1 MTRHQRPTGQ
11 ATPQATD
18 LKLNLSPD
26 LSACC
31 HGIACRLL
39 GGIHS
44 PSELWS
50 FLHAGRDARGPV
62 PASRYNISAFHSPHK
77 KPGTAI
83 AQPWYFLDSTNDL
96 AALYTSF
103 FSMPRRE
110 AIDDAGETQWKG
122 TNVDVYIGCYG
133 QDLYDLSVRD
143 TQAHGIYQVLGQ
155 NDFMVSNRLFHELD
169 LHGPSV
175 ALRTACSASLIGV
188 NEACTSIA
196 RGDCTA
202 AIVGGTNII
211 MAPAFTAANSE
222 QGVLSLDGSCNTFS
236 ANANGY
242 GCGED
247 IVAIYLKPL
256 ADAVRA
262 ATLSAQL

>member
-1 MTRHQRPTGQ
+1 MSTARRHPLPLGAVVLPPRWPRRSRPRARLALRHLRVPFTAQKAWHRHCSAVVLSRFDQRP
-11 ATPQATD
+11 
-18 LKLNLSPD
+18 
-26 LSACC
+26 
-31 HGIACRLL
+31 CRAVHLVL
-39 GGIHS
+39 
-44 PSELWS
+44 
-50 FLHAGRDARGPV
+50 LHAAPRGRD
-62 PASRYNISAFHSPHK
+62 
-77 KPGTAI
+77 
-83 AQPWYFLDSTNDL
+83 LDPKQRL
-96 AALYTSF
+96 HLKVA
-103 FSMPRRE
+103 RE

-122 TNVDVYIGCYG
+122 TNVGVYIGCYG

-188 NEACTSIA
+188 NEACMSIA

>member
-1 MTRHQRPTGQ
+1 MVLSRFDQRP
-11 ATPQATD
+11 
-18 LKLNLSPD
+18 
-26 LSACC
+26 
-31 HGIACRLL
+31 CRAVHLVL
-39 GGIHS
+39 
-44 PSELWS
+44 
-50 FLHAGRDARGPV
+50 LHAAPGGRD
-62 PASRYNISAFHSPHK
+62 
-77 KPGTAI
+77 
-83 AQPWYFLDSTNDL
+83 LDPKQRL
-96 AALYTSF
+96 HLKVA
-103 FSMPRRE
+103 RE
-110 AIDDAGETQWKG
+110 AIDDAGETRWKG
-122 TNVDVYIGCYG
+122 TNVGVYIGCYG

-188 NEACTSIA
+188 NEACMSIA